1 MIRIFQLLI
10 TLYLAAVL
18 YSCGENIDVEDKTA
32 PTKPVFHGKSSDSAM
47 VESGIDAVSEGDY
60 IYLEWKPNQESDLQ
74 GYIIERK
81 DPDSTQWIQ
90 LGSMLA
96 KGDTTYLDNSD
107 GLIDD
112 NNTNKKFFYRVLAVD
127 ESGNRSEPSFEE
139 SYRLLPK
146 VNISD
151 FVKLDDNYLKVECS
165 YQGDYNSIYFNFRFY
180 ENNRI
185 VHVYERDTLI
195 QDNQNTFYFDNRNFN
210 FDLSALTLR
219 VDAKYS
225 IRKGS
230 ESYLKQLSVNSND
243 NK

>member
-1 MIRIFQLLI
+1 
-10 TLYLAAVL
+10 
-18 YSCGENIDVEDKTA
+18 
-32 PTKPVFHGKSSDSAM
+32 M

-146 VNISD
+146 VNISEFIKHNND
-151 FVKLDDNYLKVECS
+151 SLKIVCS

-185 VHVYERDTLI
+185 VYVYEHPALI
-195 QDNQNTFYFDNRNFN
+195 QDNQNTYYFDNRNFN

-230 ESYLKQLSVNSND
+230 ESYLKQLSVKSND